1 MDEGKSI
8 RGQIDSCDHYFCFV
22 CIMEWAKIES
32 KCPMCKRRFT
42 SIRRPPKDGVFPR
55 ERFVVVPKRDQIYC
69 RFGTAP
75 SRSSDPYAYVR
86 CNVCQG
92 TTDESLLLL
101 CDLCDTASHTY
112 CVGMGNAVPEGDWF
126 CHDCTVLRDEHDNA
140 EIETDTETVFGDG
153 SGSEGVVENSDY
165 EHNNAETVAET
176 IVVGGSQ
183 EAVENYGSERSAVE
197 TVTDIVHTGA
207 NQNIVEDSEPD
218 CNGADTVRNSN
229 EMPPADAGFAL
240 FEIVSSI
247 PRPTESLYRFLNP
260 HPVSP
265 RRGIVVLDNAT
276 SLNGR
281 TDQNTADNS
290 TELGAR
296 TLRRCRDVQ
305 GRIQAIRENWS
316 ALQNSSLSFSS
327 IPVESGAKRRKRH
340 NVNEVSQDRS
350 GQPCPSSSGS
360 GQHLRSQDGSSCDSH
375 DVEKA
380 WKMMKTAKSMLRKSE
395 RASNVCQS
403 SKNRSVKVN
412 ASKQATNTRSSL
424 HNAERKQPRNR
435 SGMSDCRNQNMAMT
449 VESSEKLQ
457 RTYSIGLA
465 QSPVNGNGKI
475 QNQNDV
481 YNFKGARLIGNS
493 VCGASSSVA
502 NKQGGS
508 TTINLTGPVPGT
520 FYSHIGEHDVFTAS
534 SKTNTPEGKG
544 HAESE
549 ARKYDHAKSEIQSL
563 VKLNLKCLSRD
574 KRLEYDAFK
583 KVARLAT
590 HTILA
595 SCGFEHPKSGIH
607 FHPSST
613 VCSHGERIKQLCK
626 STLMPD
632 SCRECFY
639 AFVKDVIRS
648 IMFEKVDPG
657 TGRIR

>member
-1 MDEGKSI
+1 MGEGKSI

-42 SIRRPPKDGVFPR
+42 SIRRLPKDGVFPR

-69 RFGTAP
+69 RFGIAST
-75 SRSSDPYAYVR
+75 RSSDPYAYVR
-86 CNVCQG
+86 CNVCHG

-126 CHDCTVLRDEHDNA
+126 CHDCTVLRDEHNNA
-140 EIETDTETVFGDG
+140 ETETAFGDG
-153 SGSEGVVENSDY
+153 SGSEGVVENSES
-165 EHNNAETVAET
+165 EHNNAETVAE
-176 IVVGGSQ
+176 IVNVGGSQ
-183 EAVENYGSERSAVE
+183 EVVENSGSERSTVE
-197 TVTDIVHTGA
+197 TVADIVHSGGS
-207 NQNIVEDSEPD
+207 QNIVEDSGPD
-218 CNGADTVRNSN
+218 CNNADTIRNSN

-247 PRPTESLYRFLNP
+247 PRPTESLYRFWNS

-265 RRGIVVLDNAT
+265 RRGIVVLDNA
-276 SLNGR
+276 SSSNGR
-281 TDQNTADNS
+281 TGQNTADNS

-305 GRIQAIRENWS
+305 VRIQAIRENWS
-316 ALQNSSLSFSS
+316 ALQNSSLRFSS
-327 IPVESGAKRRKRH
+327 IPVESGAKRRTRD
-340 NVNEVSQDRS
+340 NEVSQDRS
-350 GQPCPSSSGS
+350 GQPCPSTSRS
-360 GQHLRSQDGSSCDSH
+360 GQHLISQDGSSCDSY

-395 RASNVCQS
+395 RASHVCQS
-403 SKNRSVKVN
+403 SKNLSVKVN
-412 ASKQATNTRSSL
+412 ASKRATNTCSSL
-424 HNAERKQPRNR
+424 HDAERQQPGNR
-435 SGMSDCRNQNMAMT
+435 SVMSDFQNQNTAMT
-449 VESSEKLQ
+449 VESSERLQ
-457 RTYSIGLA
+457 STYSTGLA
-465 QSPVNGNGKI
+465 QSPANGNGEI
-475 QNQNDV
+475 QNQSNV
-481 YNFKGARLIGNS
+481 YNFKGARLMGESI
-493 VCGASSSVA
+493 CGASSSVA

-508 TTINLTGPVPGT
+508 SSKNLTGPVPGT
-520 FYSHIGEHDVFTAS
+520 SYSQIGEHDVFPTS
-534 SKTNTPEGKG
+534 HKIDTPEGKG

-549 ARKYDHAKSEIQSL
+549 ARKYDHAKCEIQSL

-574 KRLEYDAFK
+574 KRLGYDAFK

-595 SCGFEHPKSGIH
+595 SCGLEHPKSGIR

-613 VCSHGERIKQLCK
+613 VCSHGEHIEKLCK

-657 TGRIR
+657 TGRIP

>member
-55 ERFVVVPKRDQIYC
+55 ERFVVVPKRDQIYGG
-69 RFGTAP
+69 FGIASSRTA
-75 SRSSDPYAYVR
+75 DPYAYVR

-92 TTDESLLLL
+92 TTYESLLLL

-153 SGSEGVVENSDY
+153 SVSEVVVQNSDS
-165 EHNNAETVAET
+165 EHNNAETVAE
-176 IVVGGSQ
+176 IVNFGGSQ
-183 EAVENYGSERSAVE
+183 EVVENSGSERSTVE
-197 TVTDIVHTGA
+197 TVSDIVRTGG
-207 NQNIVEDSEPD
+207 NQNIVECSGPD
-218 CNGADTVRNSN
+218 CIGADTIINSH
-229 EMPPADAGFAL
+229 EMPPGDAGFAL

-247 PRPTESLYRFLNP
+247 PHPKESFYRFWNS

-276 SLNGR
+276 SRNGR
-281 TDQNTADNS
+281 TDQKTADNS

-296 TLRRCRDVQ
+296 TLRRCRYVQ
-305 GRIQAIRENWS
+305 DRIQAIRENWS
-316 ALQNSSLSFSS
+316 ALQNNSLRFSS
-327 IPVESGAKRRKRH
+327 IPVESGTKHRKRH
-340 NVNEVSQDRS
+340 NVSEVSQERS
-350 GQPCPSSSGS
+350 GQPCPSTSGS

-395 RASNVCQS
+395 RASNVCKS
-403 SKNRSVKVN
+403 SKNLNIKVN
-412 ASKQATNTRSSL
+412 ASKQAMNTRSSL
-424 HNAERKQPRNR
+424 HDAERQQPGNR
-435 SGMSDCRNQNMAMT
+435 SVMSDRRNQNTAMT
-449 VESSEKLQ
+449 VESSERLQ
-457 RTYSIGLA
+457 STYSTGLA
-465 QSPVNGNGKI
+465 QSPGNGKGNI
-475 QNQNDV
+475 QNQSNV
-481 YNFKGARLIGNS
+481 YNFKGARLMGKSI
-493 VCGASSSVA
+493 CGGSSSIP
-502 NKQGGS
+502 NMQGDS
-508 TTINLTGPVPGT
+508 SSINLTGPVPGT
-520 FYSHIGEHDVFTAS
+520 SYSHIGEHDVLPSS
-534 SKTNTPEGKG
+534 SKIVDPEGKVL
-544 HAESE
+544 AESE
-549 ARKYDHAKSEIQSL
+549 ARKYDHAKCEIQSL

-595 SCGFEHPKSGIH
+595 SCGLELPKSGIR

-613 VCSHGERIKQLCK
+613 VCSHGEHIKKLCK

-632 SCRECFY
+632 CCRECFY

-648 IMFEKVDPG
+648 IMFEKVDG
-657 TGRIR
+657 TGRIH